1 MSRKLIYVR
10 IVHTSQ
16 DMGSL
21 MEKVK
26 KSYIEK
32 YGEQQ
37 WTKHL
42 TDVDNLWSKT
52 VEKTNALKLDYS
64 KLSVYQD
71 GMPVC
76 DREMEIVNKLAA
88 DGNTNHR
95 LLLELIEKGAT
106 IMGTEDPVLL
116 IQERDRLF
124 SPREEK
130 HELYDDLMEQRDEY
144 IAQRIA
150 ATLNDGETGILFMGA
165 LHRVVDKLPQDI
177 EVSYLFEDKLDTGSE
192 K

>member
-1 MSRKLIYVR
+1 MSRKLIYAR

-26 KSYIEK
+26 KAYIDK

-37 WTKHL
+37 WTQHL
-42 TDVDNLWSKT
+42 REVDNLWSKT
-52 VEKTNALKLDYS
+52 VEKTRALKLDYN
-64 KLSVYQD
+64 KLRLYQD

-76 DREMEIVNKLAA
+76 DREAEIVNKLAA
-88 DGNTNHR
+88 AGNTNHQ
-95 LLLELIEKGAT
+95 LLQELIEKGAT
-106 IMGTEDPVLL
+106 IMGTEDPALL
-116 IQERDRLF
+116 IMERDRLIN
-124 SPREEK
+124 SPEEK
-130 HELYDDLMEQRDEY
+130 RQLYDDLMEQRDEY

-150 ATLNDGETGILFMGA
+150 ATLKDGETGILFMGA
-165 LHRVVDKLPQDI
+165 LHRIADKLPDDV
-177 EVSYLFEDKLDTGSE
+177 EVSYLFEDKLDAESE

>member
-1 MSRKLIYVR
+1 MSRKLIYAR

-26 KSYIEK
+26 KAYIDK

-37 WTKHL
+37 WDQHL
-42 TDVDNLWSKT
+42 KEVDNLWSKT
-52 VEKTNALKLDYS
+52 VEKTRALKLDYS
-64 KLSVYQD
+64 KLRVYQD

-76 DREMEIVNKLAA
+76 DREAEIVNKLAA
-88 DGNTNHR
+88 AGNTNHQ
-95 LLLELIEKGAT
+95 LLQELIEKGAT
-106 IMGTEDPVLL
+106 IMGTEDPALL
-116 IQERDRLF
+116 IMERDRLIN
-124 SPREEK
+124 STDEK
-130 HELYDDLMEQRDEY
+130 RQLYDDLMEQRDEY

-165 LHRVVDKLPQDI
+165 LHRIVDKLPKDI
-177 EVSYLFEDKLDTGSE
+177 EVSYLFEDKLDAGSE

>member
-1 MSRKLIYVR
+1 MSRKLIYAR

-26 KSYIEK
+26 KVYIDK

-37 WTKHL
+37 WNQHL
-42 TDVDNLWSKT
+42 TEVDNLWSKT
-52 VEKTNALKLDYS
+52 VEKTRALKLDYS
-64 KLSVYQD
+64 KLRVYQD

-76 DREMEIVNKLAA
+76 DREAEIVNKLAA
-88 DGNTNHR
+88 VGNTNHQ

-106 IMGTEDPVLL
+106 IMGTEDPALL
-116 IQERDRLF
+116 IMERDRL
-124 SPREEK
+124 SNSTEEK
-130 HELYDDLMEQRDEY
+130 RQLYDDLMEQRDEY

-165 LHRVVDKLPQDI
+165 LHRIVDKLPDDM
-177 EVSYLFEDKLDTGSE
+177 EVSYLFEDKLDPGSE